1 MKFVLMKIGLAFLIS
16 WREKRQK
23 EKQKEISMTLHMMCS
38 KEKEKDL
45 LNQRPGLI
53 EQCKPLGQ
61 TEQSLKFLSHPLRQ
75 DLRHLKSQLQSQ
87 FQSQLLSQL
96 LR

>member
-1 MKFVLMKIGLAFLIS
+1 MKFVLMKIGMAFLIL
-16 WREKRQK
+16 WREEKSKKK
-23 EKQKEISMTLHMMCS
+23 EKE

-61 TEQSLKFLSHPLRQ
+61 TEHIQRFFS
-75 DLRHLKSQLQSQ
+75 
-87 FQSQLLSQL
+87 
-96 LR
+96 

>member
-1 MKFVLMKIGLAFLIS
+1 MKFVLMKIGLAFLILC
-16 WREKRQK
+16 RK
-23 EKQKEISMTLHMMCS
+23 EKQKEIPMTLNMMCS

-61 TEQSLKFLSHPLRQ
+61 TEHIQRLKL
-75 DLRHLKSQLQSQ
+75 LRHP
-87 FQSQLLSQL
+87 
-96 LR
+96 

>member
-1 MKFVLMKIGLAFLIS
+1 MKFVLMKIGMAFLIL
-16 WREKRQK
+16 WREEKSKKK
-23 EKQKEISMTLHMMCS
+23 EKEKE

-61 TEQSLKFLSHPLRQ
+61 PEHIQMLFFLSLPLRQ
-75 DLRHLKSQLQSQ
+75 DLRQLKSQ
-87 FQSQLLSQL
+87 FQSQPLSQL

>member
-1 MKFVLMKIGLAFLIS
+1 MKFVLMK
-16 WREKRQK
+16 
-23 EKQKEISMTLHMMCS
+23 KQKEISMTLHMMCS

-53 EQCKPLGQ
+53 EQRKPLGQ
-61 TEQSLKFLSHPLRQ
+61 TEHIQRLKLLSHPLRQ
-75 DLRHLKSQLQSQ
+75 DLRHLQRELKSQ